1 MKTLLTGGAGYIGS
15 HTAVAML
22 DAGHDVAVV
31 DNYVNSS
38 AEAIARVEKITGKK
52 VALYEADVADKER
65 MMEILKAEM
74 PDCII
79 HFAGLKAVG
88 ESVAMPV
95 EYYRNNID
103 TTLTLLECMRELGL
117 SNIVFSSSATVYG
130 EDNVPPFTEDAPKGM
145 CTNPYGWTK
154 WMQEQMLTDAAKAS
168 AAACA
173 AAAAAKSAPAG
184 SAAAGAACN
193 GWKAPLSVV
202 LLRYFNPVG
211 AHESG
216 LIGEDPQGIPNNL
229 MPYISQVAVGRRDHL
244 TVFGDDYDTP
254 DGTCRR
260 DYIHVM
266 DLAEGHVKA
275 AEYMIEKQRAA
286 AESASGEE
294 AGEAGGDERTTGGA
308 VRSEIEAG
316 RAGADEKS
324 AGSKAEAFDGTEV
337 FNLGTGSPYS
347 VLEMVAAFGRACGH
361 AVAYE
366 VGARRA
372 GDVQDSWADASKAR
386 AVLGWQASR
395 GIDEI
400 CRDAWNW
407 QSKNPNGYTK

>member
-22 DAGHDVAVV
+22 EAGHEVAVV

-38 AEAIARVEKITGKK
+38 AEAIARVEKITGRK
-52 VALYEADVADKER
+52 VALYEADVADRKR

-117 SNIVFSSSATVYG
+117 TNIVFSSSATVYG
-130 EDNVPPFTEDAPKGM
+130 EDNVPPFTENAPKGM

-154 WMQEQMLTDAAKAS
+154 WMQEQMLTDAQFS
-168 AAACA
+168 SEAAD
-173 AAAAAKSAPAG
+173 G
-184 SAAAGAACN
+184 SANTAN

-275 AEYMIEKQRAA
+275 AEYAKEHK
-286 AESASGEE
+286 
-294 AGEAGGDERTTGGA
+294 
-308 VRSEIEAG
+308 
-316 RAGADEKS
+316 
-324 AGSKAEAFDGTEV
+324 GTEV

-347 VLEMVAAFGRACGH
+347 VLEMVEAFSRACGH

-366 VGARRA
+366 IGPRRA

-407 QSKNPNGYTK
+407 QSHNPNGFNCK

>member
-22 DAGHDVAVV
+22 DAGHQVAVV

-38 AEAIARVEKITGKK
+38 AEAIARVEKITGKS

-65 MMEILKAEM
+65 MMEILKKEM

-117 SNIVFSSSATVYG
+117 TNIVFSSSATVYG

-154 WMQEQMLTDAAKAS
+154 WMQEQMLTDAQFAS
-168 AAACA
+168 EAAD
-173 AAAAAKSAPAG
+173 G
-184 SAAAGAACN
+184 SANTAN

-244 TVFGDDYDTP
+244 TVFGNDYDTP

-275 AEYMIEKQRAA
+275 AEF
-286 AESASGEE
+286 
-294 AGEAGGDERTTGGA
+294 A
-308 VRSEIEAG
+308 VQN
-316 RAGADEKS
+316 K
-324 AGSKAEAFDGTEV
+324 GTEV

-347 VLEMVAAFGRACGH
+347 VLQMVEAFGKACGH

-372 GDVQDSWADASKAR
+372 GDVQDSWADAGKAL

-407 QSKNPNGYTK
+407 QSHNPQGYGK

>member
-22 DAGHDVAVV
+22 NAGHEVAVV

-38 AEAIARVEKITGKK
+38 AEAIARVEKITGKS

-65 MMEILKAEM
+65 MMEILKKEM

-103 TTLTLLECMRELGL
+103 TTLTLLECMRELGI

-154 WMQEQMLTDAAKAS
+154 WMQEQMLTDAEKAS
-168 AAACA
+168 SIECE
-173 AAAAAKSAPAG
+173 KIK
-184 SAAAGAACN
+184 AAGRTAEA
-193 GWKAPLSVV
+193 GEWKEPLSVV

-229 MPYISQVAVGRRDHL
+229 MPYISQVAVGRRNHL
-244 TVFGDDYDTP
+244 TVFGNDYDTP

-275 AEYMIEKQRAA
+275 SEY
-286 AESASGEE
+286 
-294 AGEAGGDERTTGGA
+294 A
-308 VRSEIEAG
+308 VEH
-316 RAGADEKS
+316 K
-324 AGSKAEAFDGTEV
+324 GTEV
-337 FNLGTGSPYS
+337 FNLGTGSPSS
-347 VLEMVAAFGRACGH
+347 VLEMVEAFGRACGH

-366 VGARRA
+366 IGARRA
-372 GDVQDSWADASKAR
+372 GDVQDSWADADKAK
-386 AVLGWQASR
+386 AVLGWEANR

-407 QSKNPNGYTK
+407 QSHNPQGYGK

>member
-1 MKTLLTGGAGYIGS
+1 LKENRREKIMKTLLTGGAGYIGS

-22 DAGHDVAVV
+22 EAGHEVAVV
-31 DNYVNSS
+31 DNYANSS

-117 SNIVFSSSATVYG
+117 TSIVFSSSATVYG
-130 EDNVPPFTEDAPKGM
+130 EDNVPPFTETAPKGM

-168 AAACA
+168 E
-173 AAAAAKSAPAG
+173 KG
-184 SAAAGAACN
+184 ED
-193 GWKAPLSVV
+193 WKTPLSVV

-275 AEYMIEKQRAA
+275 AEYA
-286 AESASGEE
+286 AEH
-294 AGEAGGDERTTGGA
+294 
-308 VRSEIEAG
+308 
-316 RAGADEKS
+316 K
-324 AGSKAEAFDGTEV
+324 GTEV
-337 FNLGTGSPYS
+337 FNLGTGEPYS
-347 VLEMVAAFGRACGH
+347 VLEMVKAFGRACGH
-361 AVAYE
+361 DVAYE
-366 VGARRA
+366 IGARRA
-372 GDVQDSWADASKAR
+372 GDVQDSWADASKAK
-386 AVLGWQASR
+386 AVLGWEASR

-407 QSKNPNGYTK
+407 QSHNPQGYTK

>member
-22 DAGHDVAVV
+22 DAGHEVAVV

-52 VALYEADVADKER
+52 VSLYEADVADKAR

-88 ESVAMPV
+88 ESVALPV

-117 SNIVFSSSATVYG
+117 TNIVFSSSATVYG

-168 AAACA
+168 E
-173 AAAAAKSAPAG
+173 KG
-184 SAAAGAACN
+184 GD
-193 GWKAPLSVV
+193 WKKPLSVV

-275 AEYMIEKQRAA
+275 AEYA
-286 AESASGEE
+286 AEHE
-294 AGEAGGDERTTGGA
+294 
-308 VRSEIEAG
+308 
-316 RAGADEKS
+316 
-324 AGSKAEAFDGTEV
+324 GTEV

-347 VLEMVAAFGRACGH
+347 VLEMVKAFGRACGH

-366 VGARRA
+366 VGARRP
-372 GDVQDSWADASKAR
+372 GDVQDSWADASKAK

-407 QSKNPNGYTK
+407 QSHNPQGYSK

>member
-22 DAGHDVAVV
+22 NAGHEVAVV

-88 ESVAMPV
+88 ESVAKPV

-117 SNIVFSSSATVYG
+117 TSIVFSSSATVYG

-168 AAACA
+168 A
-173 AAAAAKSAPAG
+173 KG
-184 SAAAGAACN
+184 DD
-193 GWKAPLSVV
+193 WKTPLSVV

-216 LIGEDPQGIPNNL
+216 LMGEDPQGIPNNL

-244 TVFGDDYDTP
+244 TIFGDDYDTP

-275 AEYMIEKQRAA
+275 AEYVIEKRKE
-286 AESASGEE
+286 AEAR
-294 AGEAGGDERTTGGA
+294 GEA
-308 VRSEIEAG
+308 AG
-316 RAGADEKS
+316 
-324 AGSKAEAFDGTEV
+324 GTEV

-347 VLEMVAAFGRACGH
+347 VLEMVEAFSRACGH

-366 VGARRA
+366 IGARRA

-386 AVLGWQASR
+386 AILGWEASR

-407 QSKNPNGYTK
+407 QSKNPQGYSK

>member
-22 DAGHDVAVV
+22 EAGHETAVV
-31 DNYVNSS
+31 DNFYNSS
-38 AEAIARVEKITGKK
+38 PEAIRRVEQITGKQ
-52 VALYEADVADKER
+52 VRLYEADVADRDK
-65 MMEILKAEM
+65 MTDILRTEM

-88 ESVAMPV
+88 ESVEKPV

-103 TTLTLLECMRELGL
+103 TTLCLLECMKELGL
-117 SNIVFSSSATVYG
+117 TDIVFSSSATVYG
-130 EDNVPPFTEDAPKGM
+130 EDNIPPFTETMPKGA

-154 WMQEQMLTDAAKAS
+154 WMQEQILRDAQTAS
-168 AAACA
+168 AATD
-173 AAAAAKSAPAG
+173 SEM
-184 SAAAGAACN
+184 
-193 GWKAPLSVV
+193 SVV

-211 AHESG
+211 AHKSG

-266 DLAEGHVKA
+266 DLAEGHVRA
-275 AEYMIEKQRAA
+275 AEYSVQHR
-286 AESASGEE
+286 
-294 AGEAGGDERTTGGA
+294 
-308 VRSEIEAG
+308 
-316 RAGADEKS
+316 
-324 AGSKAEAFDGTEV
+324 GTEV
-337 FNLGTGSPYS
+337 FNLGTGNPYS
-347 VLEMVAAFGRACGH
+347 VLEMVNAFSRACGH
-361 AVAYE
+361 PVKYE
-366 VGARRA
+366 IGPRRA
-372 GDVQDSWADASKAR
+372 GDVQDSWANADKAKEI
-386 AVLGWQASR
+386 LGWTAVR

-407 QSKNPNGYTK
+407 QSSNPQGYGK

>member
-31 DNYVNSS
+31 DNFANSS

-117 SNIVFSSSATVYG
+117 TNIVFSSSATVYG

-168 AAACA
+168 KAECDRL
-173 AAAAAKSAPAG
+173 K
-184 SAAAGAACN
+184 AAGKEAGAN
-193 GWKAPLSVV
+193 EWKAPLSVV

-260 DYIHVM
+260 NYIHVM

-275 AEYMIEKQRAA
+275 AEF
-286 AESASGEE
+286 
-294 AGEAGGDERTTGGA
+294 A
-308 VRSEIEAG
+308 VEN
-316 RAGADEKS
+316 K
-324 AGSKAEAFDGTEV
+324 GTEV
-337 FNLGTGSPYS
+337 INLGTGSPYS
-347 VLEMVAAFGRACGH
+347 VLEMVEAFGRACGH

-366 VGARRA
+366 IGARRA
-372 GDVQDSWADASKAR
+372 GDVQDSWADAEKAK

-407 QSKNPNGYTK
+407 QSHNPQGYKK